1 MEEAATKLL
10 KDSEQARVVR
20 MAEFLSLFLV
30 QLIVYTLGGR
40 LARGLSQG
48 MLIYCVWSLR
58 HLAASDFFR
67 GILLVPVSLVWDE

>member
-30 QLIVYTLGGR
+30 QLIVYTLGGQTS
-40 LARGLSQG
+40 AGAFTRG
-48 MLIYCVWSLR
+48 
-58 HLAASDFFR
+58 A
-67 GILLVPVSLVWDE
+67 